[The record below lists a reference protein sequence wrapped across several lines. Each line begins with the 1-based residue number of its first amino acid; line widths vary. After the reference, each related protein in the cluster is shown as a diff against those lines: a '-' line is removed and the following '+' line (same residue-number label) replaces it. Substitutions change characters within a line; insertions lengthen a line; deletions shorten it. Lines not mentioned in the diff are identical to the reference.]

1 MEYWKV
7 INIVLKVVEI
17 LKKRIILYCLWIE
30 IHLDKDK
37 YTFL

>member
-7 INIVLKVVEI
+7 INILKVVEI
-17 LKKRIILYCLWIE
+17 LKKRIIFYCLWIK

>member
-17 LKKRIILYCLWIE
+17 LKKRIILYCLLIE